1 MRDDSFVLH
10 ERLQADTHHIGRFVL
25 CDLILMNESRYPW
38 FILVPRRS
46 GVSEIFE
53 LSIEDQQ
60 QLLLESSALSSHL
73 SIHYHPDKLNIAAI
87 GNIVPQLHIHHIVRY
102 ESDPAWPRPVW
113 GLFTP
118 QRYTQEKLKRFIMLG
133 RFNALLGLTLEFL

>member
-1 MRDDSFVLH
+1 MCDDSFVLH
-10 ERLQADTHHIGRFVL
+10 ERLQADTHHIGRFAL

-53 LSIEDQQ
+53 LSMEDQQ
-60 QLLLESSALSSHL
+60 QLLLESSSLSSHL

-102 ESDPAWPRPVW
+102 ESDPAWPRPVFSSACCATAYGKKCARW
-113 GLFTP
+113 PIRAIARPEQT
-118 QRYTQEKLKRFIMLG
+118 RKS
-133 RFNALLGLTLEFL
+133 